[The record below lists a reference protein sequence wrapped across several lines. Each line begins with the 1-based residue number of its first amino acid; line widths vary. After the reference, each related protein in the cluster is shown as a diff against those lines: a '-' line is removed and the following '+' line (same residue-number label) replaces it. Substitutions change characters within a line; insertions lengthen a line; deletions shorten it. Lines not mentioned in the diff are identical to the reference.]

1 MRITNAS
8 YLVLMSSAIPILTAI
23 IMVVFFGEKMESIQV
38 LGAGTIMLGTWFTEI
53 SPTKA

>member
-38 LGAGTIMLGTWFTEI
+38 FGAGTIMLGTWFTEI